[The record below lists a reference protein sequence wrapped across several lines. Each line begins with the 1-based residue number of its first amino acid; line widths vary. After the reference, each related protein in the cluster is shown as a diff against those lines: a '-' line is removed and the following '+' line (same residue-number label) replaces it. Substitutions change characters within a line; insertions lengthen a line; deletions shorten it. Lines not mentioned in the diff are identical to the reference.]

1 MTSSDAEPPADPLTP
16 TLRRELEM
24 LQQAGLHRSLRRVE
38 RGRGLEVRV
47 DGRPTTDF
55 SSNDYLGLATDP
67 RVAEAIAL
75 ALAQHG
81 TGAAAARSIS
91 GNSPLHEALEADI
104 ARLKGTEAALLFP
117 SGFSANTGVIPALAG
132 RGDVIYSD
140 RLNHASIIDGCRLSR
155 ATLRTFPHADLG
167 GLATLLE
174 EDHGKYRRRLIIVE
188 GVYSMDGDLF
198 PLDRLVPLAEA
209 HDAAI
214 YLDDAHG
221 TGVLGRAG
229 AGAAEHWGVTGHV
242 HVHLGTLGKALGV
255 SGAFIAGSRTLR
267 DFLLNR
273 TRSFIFTTGSPP
285 ALAAGASRALRL
297 LRDEGWRRDRL
308 RANIARLRE
317 GLVAL
322 GRPLDP
328 EAPGHIVPIL
338 LGDSERTTRV
348 GQLLL
353 DRGCL
358 VGAVRPPS
366 VPLGKARLRITLSA
380 GHTCAQLDT
389 LLTALAD
396 VLPHPH
402 DVY

>member
-47 DGRPTTDF
+47 DGRPMTDF
-55 SSNDYLGLATDP
+55 SSNDYHGLATDP

-91 GNSPLHEALEADI
+91 GN
-104 ARLKGTEAALLFP
+104 
-117 SGFSANTGVIPALAG
+117 
-132 RGDVIYSD
+132 
-140 RLNHASIIDGCRLSR
+140 
-155 ATLRTFPHADLG
+155 
-167 GLATLLE
+167 
-174 EDHGKYRRRLIIVE
+174 
-188 GVYSMDGDLF
+188 
-198 PLDRLVPLAEA
+198 
-209 HDAAI
+209 
-214 YLDDAHG
+214 
-221 TGVLGRAG
+221 
-229 AGAAEHWGVTGHV
+229 
-242 HVHLGTLGKALGV
+242 
-255 SGAFIAGSRTLR
+255 
-267 DFLLNR
+267 
-273 TRSFIFTTGSPP
+273 
-285 ALAAGASRALRL
+285 
-297 LRDEGWRRDRL
+297 
-308 RANIARLRE
+308 
-317 GLVAL
+317 
-322 GRPLDP
+322 
-328 EAPGHIVPIL
+328 
-338 LGDSERTTRV
+338 
-348 GQLLL
+348 
-353 DRGCL
+353 CL